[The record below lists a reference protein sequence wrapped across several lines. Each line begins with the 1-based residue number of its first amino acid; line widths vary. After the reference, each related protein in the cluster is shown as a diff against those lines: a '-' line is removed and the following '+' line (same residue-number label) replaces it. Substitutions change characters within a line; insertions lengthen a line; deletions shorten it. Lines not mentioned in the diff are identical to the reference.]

1 MKFNV
6 IKEESQAYVMD
17 TYARFDLCLVSGK
30 GATAKDED
38 GREYIDFGSGIG
50 VNSLGYCDEKW
61 LAAVTKQAG
70 TIQHASNLYYTR
82 PYIDLA
88 KTLCEKTGMDK
99 VFFSNS
105 GAESAEGAIKI
116 ARRHGFLTKGDGCYT
131 VITLVNSFHGR
142 TITTLAATGQQVYHD
157 HFLPLTAGFKNVP
170 ANDIAAM
177 EAAFDGSVC
186 AVFLELVQG
195 EGGVIPLEKEYVA
208 AVEQLCKQH
217 GALFMVDEVQTGV
230 GRSGTLFA
238 YEQYGLHPN
247 VVTAAKG
254 LGGGLPIGAVLADKA
269 AGAILTRGLHA
280 TTYGGNPVA
289 CAGALAVLDRVC
301 GDGFLAEVQRKGT
314 YLKEKISAM
323 PGVKTVRGMGMMLGV
338 VLEDGLVSADIAA
351 DCIGEGVII
360 LTAKALLRLL
370 PPLTITDAEM
380 DKGLVALEKVLAKHT
395 KEKHA

>member
-131 VITLVNSFHGR
+131 VITLTNSFHGR

-338 VLEDGLVSADIAA
+338 VLEDELVSADIAA